1 MIRIFF
7 VLLCI
12 VSVVWG
18 ETFVSTDVPVHI
30 PDSPGGPARSH
41 LTIPVHREILDVNIT
56 FTITHSWDGD
66 LGIYLEAP
74 NGDDVQLA
82 YRCGGS
88 QNSGNN
94 FVNTT
99 LDDEASTYVCD
110 ASPPYTDTFR
120 PMHPLTAFDG
130 LGTLGQWEFRVT
142 DFAAGD
148 TGSIQAWSLTL
159 VLGDTITAAHDP
171 FISHPSSL
179 TLSVYPNPFNP
190 VTLLAF
196 SLAQPQAATLVV
208 YDMTGR
214 VVAQLA
220 NQVYPAG
227 EHRVTF
233 DGARLPS
240 GIYFARLDAGGVV
253 RALKMVLMR

>member
-1 MIRIFF
+1 MTHI
-7 VLLCI
+7 LLLLFI
-12 VSVVWG
+12 VSIAWG

-41 LTIPVHREILDVNIT
+41 LTIPVNREILDVNIT
-56 FTITHSWDGD
+56 FTITHTWDGD

-99 LDDEASTYVCD
+99 LDDEASTYLCD
-110 ASPPYTDTFR
+110 ASPPYTGTFR
-120 PMHPLTAFDG
+120 PMHPLNAFDG

-148 TGSIQAWSLTL
+148 TGSIQAWQLEMT
-159 VLGDTITAAHDP
+159 LGDTITSASPQPEVVA
-171 FISHPSSL
+171 SHVL
-179 TLSVYPNPFNP
+179 LSAYPNPFNP
-190 VTLLAF
+190 VATLAF
-196 SLAQPQAATLVV
+196 SLPQPQAAKLVV
-208 YDMTGR
+208 FDMTGR
-214 VVAQLA
+214 MVTQLA
-220 NQVYPAG
+220 NQLYPAG
-227 EHRVTF
+227 EHHSTF
-233 DGARLPS
+233 DGAQFPS
-240 GIYFARLDAGGVV
+240 GIYFARLETGGFI
-253 RALKMVLMR
+253 RTLKMVLLK